1 MNPLSILKSVIISLL
16 LFNLAWAITACKK
29 NNSNSIKSYMRYK
42 VDGEQKQYDTCYVT
56 LMGQF
61 PNSTPPFYYCAIACG
76 RYGNSGIIA
85 TLYNN
90 NEISATQYTEAIF
103 SRTQIPTAILGGYRD
118 ANNALYISWQ
128 NGWPNYPVTVDIT
141 EVTARYVK
149 GKFSGTMRIVDGTNE
164 IAITGGEFL
173 ALTNK

>member
-90 NEISATQYTEAIF
+90 NEISATQYPEAIF
-103 SRTQIPTAILGGYRD
+103 SRPQLPTAIL
-118 ANNALYISWQ
+118 
-128 NGWPNYPVTVDIT
+128 
-141 EVTARYVK
+141 EVTGMPTMHFIFP
-149 GKFSGTMRIVDGTNE
+149 GK
-164 IAITGGEFL
+164 TGGPIIL
-173 ALTNK
+173 LRLILLKLLPGM